1 MSVNGFDSV
10 HQEVFVIL
18 VLIGSILSSLAST
31 LMLII
36 MVKIKVWN
44 GHLLLVQTMTI
55 LQLIY
60 DLSFFPGMIDVGIE
74 SVTIISNVLQLF
86 SGITSSLVSNVV
98 AWITFYI
105 IFYKKSV
112 DIFHHY
118 PLLMIL
124 ISIVGLIDC
133 IVFLMSLQSSHSE
146 LYKKI
151 AVLYIYYYLKLFS
164 IILNVLFVSLTYY
177 EIRRITSGKTN
188 RLSSTEKS
196 IHTLSMRL
204 FYYPVVQIISRIGI
218 AWYEFSYGYD
228 SSSNGNGM
236 NFNPPQ
242 TSNTQFAA
250 QCMLAITMP
259 VASIGYLWI
268 FLLMQPRAYGTLLQM
283 VGCSSSRKD
292 GEDEDNSDSN
302 NNNIN
307 GDEERKENDGAG
319 GEGDD
324 SRSLMSFASE
334 SQLRFSLIES
344 EA

>member
-18 VLIGSILSSLAST
+18 VLTGSILSSLASI
-31 LMLII
+31 LMLVI
-36 MVKIKVWN
+36 MVKINVWN
-44 GHLLLVQTMTI
+44 GHILLVQTMTI

-74 SVTIISNVLQLF
+74 AVTIISNVLQLF

-112 DIFHHY
+112 DIFYHY
-118 PLLMIL
+118 PLLMML

-188 RLSSTEKS
+188 RLSSTERS

-259 VASIGYLWI
+259 LASIGYLWI

-283 VGCSSSRKD
+283 VGYSPKH
-292 GEDEDNSDSN
+292 GEDEDNSDNCN
-302 NNNIN
+302 NNNNN
-307 GDEERKENDGAG
+307 GDEERKENDGG
-319 GEGDD
+319 GGREEDD
-324 SRSLMSFASE
+324 SRSLISFASE